1 MKSLVSL
8 SSLHL
13 YSGILLTNFQVL
25 ISLISLISTAPAPQE
40 EEAPEAPEAP
50 EALPY
55 VHEEIEALPYVH
67 DDTGGKGTISSTM
80 ACWLDISYKF
90 CCVDVSDD
98 SSPEALP
105 YVHEEI
111 DALPYVHEE
120 IDALPYEHSEP
131 AMPAMPA
138 KPVLT
143 VGVLQPVLS
152 YSALPLISYHG
163 TGCLNSKGS
172 VVPCLI

>member
-1 MKSLVSL
+1 MGQCFPNIIRMKSL
-8 SSLHL
+8 
-13 YSGILLTNFQVL
+13 VL

-40 EEAPEAPEAP
+40 EEAP

-67 DDTGGKGTISSTM
+67 DDTGDVGD
-80 ACWLDISYKF
+80 DI
-90 CCVDVSDD
+90 
-98 SSPEALP
+98 SPEALP

-111 DALPYVHEE
+111 DALPYVHE
-120 IDALPYEHSEP
+120 DMPSDDSKP
-131 AMPAMPA
+131 AMPAMPVKPA

-143 VGVLQPVLS
+143 VGVLGPVLS
-152 YSALPLISYHG
+152 YSGLPLISPQLYTAYHG

-172 VVPCLI
+172 VVPCLL

>member
-1 MKSLVSL
+1 MGTQSTWGQCFPNIIRMKSL
-8 SSLHL
+8 
-13 YSGILLTNFQVL
+13 VL

-40 EEAPEAPEAP
+40 EEAP

-67 DDTGGKGTISSTM
+67 DDTGDVGD
-80 ACWLDISYKF
+80 DI
-90 CCVDVSDD
+90 
-98 SSPEALP
+98 SPEALP

-111 DALPYVHEE
+111 DALPYVHEDMPS
-120 IDALPYEHSEP
+120 DASKP
-131 AMPAMPA
+131 AMPAMPV

-143 VGVLQPVLS
+143 VGVLGPVLS
-152 YSALPLISYHG
+152 YSGLPLISPHLYTAYHG

-172 VVPCLI
+172 VV

>member
-1 MKSLVSL
+1 MGTQSTWGQCFPNIIRMKSL
-8 SSLHL
+8 
-13 YSGILLTNFQVL
+13 VL

-40 EEAPEAPEAP
+40 EEAP

-67 DDTGGKGTISSTM
+67 DDTG
-80 ACWLDISYKF
+80 
-90 CCVDVSDD
+90 DVSDD
-98 SSPEALP
+98 ISPEALPYVRQEIDALP

-111 DALPYVHEE
+111 DALPYVHE
-120 IDALPYEHSEP
+120 DMPSDDSKP
-131 AMPAMPA
+131 AMPAMPV

-143 VGVLQPVLS
+143 VGVLGPVLS
-152 YSALPLISYHG
+152 YSGLPLISPHLYTAYHG

-172 VVPCLI
+172 VVPCLL